1 MHPLL
6 KRILLNGALTAAILA
21 GVGLL
26 FAHFAGVMA
35 PGSGIRPGSEDLN
48 QPVADSIRAS
58 VPLTMAFWGFAFVA
72 VCEAV
77 RWRLVG
83 SKSAAAAKPA
93 EQQPDDVEKLLNELL
108 EQAESR
114 RAVEAASEEQGA
126 GSEEKAEVQGGAGS

>member
-21 GVGLL
+21 GVGML

-35 PGSGIRPGSEDLN
+35 PGPGIRPGSEDLN
-48 QPVADSIRAS
+48 RPVADSIRAS
-58 VPLTMAFWGFAFVA
+58 VPLTMAFWGFVFVA

-83 SKSAAAAKPA
+83 GKPA
-93 EQQPDDVEKLLNELL
+93 APKLPAQQPDDVEKLLNELL
-108 EQAESR
+108 EQAESK

-126 GSEEKAEVQGGAGS
+126 GSEERAEVQGGAGS